1 MQFSFPRIEKLKS
14 RTVINNLFVE
24 GKVVKK
30 YPLRLLY
37 LPAENVEQHQATFA
51 VPKRN
56 FKSAVDRNRIKRQ
69 LREAYRLQKHLLKD
83 NNGKK
88 FALLFV
94 YQGKDKSSYA
104 QLEKLVGVLLK
115 RLQDETI

>member
-1 MQFSFPRIEKLKS
+1 MQFGFPKNEKLKS
-14 RTVINNLFVE
+14 RTIINKLFVE
-24 GKVVKK
+24 GNSIKK
-30 YPLRLLY
+30 YPVRLLY
-37 LPAENVEQHQATFA
+37 LPVDNTSTNQATFA

-69 LREAYRLQKHLLKD
+69 LREAYRLQKHVLKD

-94 YQGKDKSSYA
+94 YQGKDQSSYEL
-104 QLEKLVGVLLK
+104 LEKLVGVLLK
-115 RLQDETI
+115 RLHNESS

>member
-1 MQFSFPRIEKLKS
+1 MQFGFPKNEKLKS
-14 RTVINNLFVE
+14 RTVINRLFVE
-24 GKVVKK
+24 GKSVKK

-37 LPAENVEQHQATFA
+37 LPAEDAKLHQATFA

-56 FKSAVDRNRIKRQ
+56 FKSAVDRIRIKRQ

-83 NNGKK
+83 NSGKK

-94 YQGKDKSSYA
+94 YQGKDQSSYEL
-104 QLEKLVGVLLK
+104 LEKLVGVLLK
-115 RLQDETI
+115 RLQDESN